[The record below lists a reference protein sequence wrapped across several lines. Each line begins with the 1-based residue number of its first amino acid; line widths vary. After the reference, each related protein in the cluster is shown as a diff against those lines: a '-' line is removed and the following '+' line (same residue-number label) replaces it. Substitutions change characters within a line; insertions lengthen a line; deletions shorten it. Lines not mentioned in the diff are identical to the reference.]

1 MKKNLL
7 TIVILA
13 LLLVNIAL
21 TAVMMISVTTTN
33 NKTANLV
40 TTIATVMNL
49 ELTGGPGESGES
61 ETPAPTLA
69 DTEIFA
75 IPESMTIPLKVVT
88 DENGKQKQ
96 TYMVCDISLQIDK
109 NHPDYKDKQPLLE
122 PSMTVIKDAIRS
134 VIASKTEEEC
144 RNNEEQLKAEI
155 LKAVQ
160 NLFEGSDFIYGVS
173 IGEIKFG

>member
-61 ETPAPTLA
+61 GTPLPTLA
-69 DTEIFA
+69 YTEIYA
-75 IPESMTIPLKVVT
+75 IPESMTIPLKSVV
-88 DENGKQKQ
+88 DESGKAKQ
-96 TYMVCDISLQIDK
+96 TDMVCDISLQINK
-109 NHPDYKDKQPLLE
+109 NHPDYKDMQPLIE
-122 PSMTVIKDAIRS
+122 TNISVIKDAIRT
-134 VIASKTEEEC
+134 VISSKTEDEC
-144 RNNEEQLKAEI
+144 RNNEEQLKQEI
-155 LKAVQ
+155 LTAVQ
-160 NLFEGSDFIYGVS
+160 NLFQGSDFIYGVS